1 MPVSGN
7 RKLGCDVGSESEG
20 SSESSG
26 RVDEERLTELDSLLR
41 LLRFIASRGVWRRRD
56 ARLYVT
62 RKH

>member
-1 MPVSGN
+1 
-7 RKLGCDVGSESEG
+7 VGSESEG

-41 LLRFIASRGVWRRRD
+41 WLRFIASRGVWRRRD